1 MPPGTRRPCGPCSAT
16 FVSPTTRSGATNDRD
31 PAAADLA
38 DGATLV
44 PGGPHRRPLRSE
56 RRRRGCRRHR
66 MDRRVVQR
74 ALARRRPVH
83 AELGDRDRVVPED
96 PRPRRQDLPPV
107 PRRPR
112 HDGRPPRKLPASGRG
127 TDAGRFTAGDLSVPS
142 TNRGPLALGYIR
154 RHPLMTDPEQEGM
167 RAALSSFADAGG
179 LRLAEVY
186 IDTPAT
192 PSRYGA
198 MVTAAQRMH
207 AIVILVADP
216 DHLGLLGGRA

>member
-1 MPPGTRRPCGPCSAT
+1 
-16 FVSPTTRSGATNDRD
+16 
-31 PAAADLA
+31 
-38 DGATLV
+38 
-44 PGGPHRRPLRSE
+44 
-56 RRRRGCRRHR
+56 
-66 MDRRVVQR
+66 
-74 ALARRRPVH
+74 
-83 AELGDRDRVVPED
+83 
-96 PRPRRQDLPPV
+96 
-107 PRRPR
+107 
-112 HDGRPPRKLPASGRG
+112 
-127 TDAGRFTAGDLSVPS
+127 VPS

-216 DHLGLLGGRA
+216 DHLGPLGGRAAVEANINTYTNARLIVIPDAGPQFGEVGARGPSSTPHS